1 MSCNT
6 INGKKHSNYRPRRSA
21 LYVPAHRQQY
31 IEKSRHLNADV
42 IIFDLQESVPPSRKE
57 EARTLLVEQLKD
69 NDFGY
74 SEKIVRVNKLDSPWG
89 KDDLLAIAE
98 LNIDGVLFPNIES
111 GDELM
116 IAITALDAAG
126 GDKKSVM
133 ANIESPLGV
142 LRCEEI
148 ASISDRLSTIVM
160 GTTDLANSLRIN
172 VTLDRQG
179 LLTYLSMCILAA
191 RAYNKNIIDGPHFN
205 LKDVVACEYSCRQAR
220 DLGFD
225 GKAVIHPIQL
235 TYTNDALTPK
245 GEDIRKAKDII
256 AAMDDAKNKGQSVA
270 VIDDRLIEPCL
281 EQWANRVI
289 CLYNKVSE
297 YGQHELFGRQR

>member
-1 MSCNT
+1 MNC
-6 INGKKHSNYRPRRSA
+6 INDTHYRPRRSA
-21 LYVPAHRQQY
+21 LYVPAHKVRY
-31 IEKSRHLNADV
+31 IEKSRTLNADC
-42 IIFDLQESVPPSRKE
+42 IIFDLQESVPPARKA
-57 EARTLLVEQLKD
+57 EARQHLVEQLE
-69 NDFGY
+69 NSDFGY
-74 SEKIVRVNKLDSPWG
+74 SERIVRVNKLSSTWG
-89 KDDLLAIAE
+89 AEDLAAIAR
-98 LNIDGVLFPNIES
+98 LDIDGVLFPNIES
-111 GDELM
+111 ADEMHLA
-116 IAITALDAAG
+116 IAALDAAG
-126 GDKKSVM
+126 GENKFVM

-142 LRCEEI
+142 LRAEEI
-148 ASISDRLSTIVM
+148 AASSDRLTTIVM
-160 GTTDLANSLRIN
+160 GTSDLANSLRIN

-191 RAYNKNIIDGPHFN
+191 RAHHKSIIDGPHFN

-245 GEDIRKAKDII
+245 GVDIRKAKDII
-256 AAMDDAKNKGQSVA
+256 SAMEQANAEGQSVA

-289 CLYNKVSE
+289 CLYNKVKE
-297 YGQHELFGRQR
+297 YGQSELLGRER